1 MLDLRPRSL
10 RSHAADALQHATYDP
25 RHLVL
30 IHTAVSGG
38 LALVL
43 FALDLLLGNQITQTS
58 GLSGITTT
66 ATLEFLQTLLML
78 LNVILL
84 PVWELGFVWTALQM
98 FRRQDT
104 NPKTLTF
111 GFRRFLPLLVGKAVQ
126 SILLMG
132 AMTLGAYVGAFLFCL
147 TPGYQELAA
156 VVEPYLMGDTLD
168 YSALMADPAVL
179 SNIYGI
185 LPFVAIGAALLTLP
199 LFYRLRLVDYCLM
212 DAPQTRPFLSNFK
225 SMLLMR
231 GHRRQLLKLDL
242 SFWWFYLLQALIS
255 LVSFGDVLL
264 PALGVDL
271 GMPAQWALFGF
282 YLASLVL
289 QLALY
294 CWKKPLV
301 ATTYAGFYHTLAQQ
315 VDEPKPQ

>member
-1 MLDLRPRSL
+1 MHDLRPASL
-10 RSHAADALQHATYDP
+10 RSGAADALQHATYDP
-25 RHLVL
+25 RRLVL

-38 LALVL
+38 LALAL
-43 FALDLLLGNQITQTS
+43 YALDLLLGNQIAQTS

-168 YSALMADPAVL
+168 YAALMADPAVL
-179 SNIYGI
+179 SNIYRI
-185 LPFVAIGAALLTLP
+185 LPFVALGAAVLTLP
-199 LFYRLRLVDYCLM
+199 LFYRLRLVAYCLM
-212 DAPQTRPFLSNFK
+212 DAPQTRPFLSTFR

-242 SFWWFYLLQALIS
+242 SFWYFYLLQVLIS

-271 GMPAQWALFGF
+271 GISAEWALFGF

-289 QLALY
+289 QLVLY

-315 VDEPKPQ
+315 ADEPKPQ